1 MKRKLISLALALSLV
16 LSLCPWAMAADTRE
30 TDFFEDQPHTELS
43 FDEIEYKHMEAEPIL
58 AVIEEIRGLM
68 ADANNADAVAE
79 KFDSLTDQLME
90 LMTMYSLSNIRICQD
105 VNNESYEE
113 EFNYTY
119 GVYLDAADAFGLLLR
134 DLLDSPCGTFL
145 TGELTGEDLAY
156 YRDYEAMTEEEK
168 NLNNQELD
176 LVLQYKK
183 ACTQAYTVEHQGQA
197 YDDDALGSALLSGA
211 MDEDTYLQLSREI
224 AKARNAALG
233 GIYMD
238 MIAVRA
244 KIAKNEGYSNY
255 GDYAYAEIYD
265 RDYTQEDIRTFHQAV
280 KDYMVPI
287 NTYLSALTYYQSDD
301 SAFLRED
308 YADVSADMIAPYIGQ
323 MSSELKEALDY
334 MTGHKMYDVACS
346 ETKQGS
352 GFTTMLYSYGA
363 PFMFN
368 NPVGDLYDFCT
379 MVHELGHYNNFY
391 WDDASWNASSDNIDT
406 AEVHSQ
412 GLELLFSHY
421 YPQIFGTS
429 AAAARD
435 YLMTELTG
443 AIIQG
448 CLHDELQ
455 QYVYATPNVTLKQI
469 NQEFCKLAKE
479 YGLVAPED
487 ERTELYD
494 WEDVYHTFESP
505 MYYISYAVSAAGAF
519 DFWLSAQEGK
529 FEDAVDQYL
538 AFVALPPE
546 TGFQASFEAMKMSNP
561 LSEEFIAQLAQELL
575 VKLDVEKR
583 LSGAALA
590 FYFTDLEGAHW
601 YDEYVLTMV
610 MAGLISGYNDGSFR
624 PEATATWGQALKLVL
639 MLAGCEEQ
647 TPVEDGHWA
656 SGYLALAQSEGL
668 VAADAQIDL
677 NAAID
682 RTAMCHLLAK
692 ALGIPAAETE
702 SPFNDTDDGY
712 VLALAELGVIN
723 GYENADGTCSFRG
736 DGSLTRAQLCKILY
750 CTAEVLVAME
760 QAA

>member
-90 LMTMYSLSNIRICQD
+90 LMTMYSLSNVLFYLD
-105 VNNESYEE
+105 VTNETYEAE
-113 EFNYTY
+113 NQYTY
-119 GVYLDAADAFGLLLR
+119 SVYLTVYDEFGILMSELLR
-134 DLLDSPCGTFL
+134 SPCGDYAKSQL
-145 TGELTGEDLAY
+145 SEEDLAY
-156 YRDYEAMTEEEK
+156 FMDYEAMTQEEMD
-168 NLNNQELD
+168 LATQEQV
-176 LVLQYKK
+176 LVAEYNAAAK
-183 ACTQAYTVEHQGQA
+183 QAFTTEYEGET
-197 YDDDALGSALLSGA
+197 YDDEALQAALIAGA
-211 MDEDTYLQLSREI
+211 MDEDTYTQLSREI
-224 AKARNAALG
+224 AKAENAALG
-233 GIYMD
+233 EIYLEM
-238 MIAVRA
+238 VSLRN
-244 KIAKNEGYSNY
+244 KISKAAGYANY
-255 GDYAYAEIYD
+255 GDYAYEEVYD
-265 RDYTQEDIRTFHQAV
+265 RDYTQKDIRAFHQAV

-308 YADVSADMIAPYIGQ
+308 YANTSEDMIEPYIGQ
-323 MSSELKEALDY
+323 MSSELAEALSY
-334 MTGHKMYDVACS
+334 MRSHKMYDVTYS
-346 ETKQGS
+346 DTKAGV
-352 GFTTMLYSYGA
+352 GFTTMFYSLGA

-368 NPVGDLYDFCT
+368 QPYGNLYDFT
-379 MVHELGHYNNFY
+379 TLVHELGHYNNFF
-391 WDDASWNASSDNIDT
+391 WEDASWNSSSDNIDT